1 MNILRRE
8 QRAGRK
14 AFIIWMAVMFFLC
27 FAGIVKFQSYT
38 ASGSM
43 AELLASFPRIVMAVM
58 GAAGLDIGTLS
69 GYTALLFYYVLI
81 CAVIYAVHLGSSAV
95 ARESIDKTY
104 EFVFTKPCS
113 RGRVLGLKLASA
125 YIYLFLFC
133 AFNAVFSMLAV
144 AYLKT
149 SEDVGSLVL
158 LFALDSFLIGS
169 LFVAL
174 SALFA
179 SIVKQPEKG
188 AFFGNLAFLY
198 AFIIGV
204 VYNMLDNP
212 GLLKLAAPFN
222 YFSPQ
227 DLIAGRFDPVYAVIT
242 LLLIAASLYGTFA
255 SFGRKDLT

>member
-1 MNILRRE
+1 
-8 QRAGRK
+8 
-14 AFIIWMAVMFFLC
+14 
-27 FAGIVKFQSYT
+27 
-38 ASGSM
+38 
-43 AELLASFPRIVMAVM
+43 
-58 GAAGLDIGTLS
+58 
-69 GYTALLFYYVLI
+69 
-81 CAVIYAVHLGSSAV
+81 
-95 ARESIDKTY
+95 
-104 EFVFTKPCS
+104 
-113 RGRVLGLKLASA
+113 
-125 YIYLFLFC
+125 
-133 AFNAVFSMLAV
+133 
-144 AYLKT
+144 
-149 SEDVGSLVL
+149 
-158 LFALDSFLIGS
+158 LDSFLIGS

-255 SFGRKDLT
+255 AFGRKDLT